1 MKPTPVRLYIYRTA
15 IPMRSFEHAA
25 ASRDLAESVVVRL
38 EFSDGQAGW
47 GQTLPRSYVTGE
59 TIDSVVRDLAEVI
72 WPLFVGRQWRQEGK
86 NSPEIPV
93 SDGAGR
99 CINAAAC
106 AFDIAWIG
114 RLFEYVE
121 DIPAEVL
128 TEIAG
133 RTRPRREIDVA
144 VSGVLGSAEP
154 AKTAWRLRFFR
165 LMGLTDFKLKLGLGD
180 QIDSKNLLA
189 VHRQIGRAVRRG
201 RCTLRAD
208 VNGAWDADS
217 TPRRIAELKYYGVC
231 VVEQPV
237 FCSAG
242 ELVELAR
249 RCELPLMADES
260 LLTTEDAATLL
271 EEPRKVWWNI
281 RLCKNGGLVPSLR
294 LARMAAENGVSF
306 VAGCMVGESSIL
318 SAAQRRFL
326 QLAPA
331 VRFVEG
337 NYGRM
342 LLEADLTTES
352 LRFGCG
358 GKLKALTRPALG
370 VLVDPV
376 KVFRY
381 SSLVKVLEG

>member
-38 EFSDGQAGW
+38 EFSDGRAGW

-154 AKTAWRLRFFR
+154 EKTAWRLRFFR

-260 LLTTEDAATLL
+260 LLTTDDAATLL
-271 EEPRKVWWNI
+271 QEPRKVWWNI
-281 RLCKNGGLVPSLR
+281 RLCKNGGLAPSLR
-294 LARMAAENGVSF
+294 LARLAAENGVSF

-331 VRFVEG
+331 ARFVEG

-342 LLEADLTTES
+342 LLAADLTTES